1 MSPPACFSLP
11 CLPRACWAPVV
22 RATAGCLLAGAS
34 LALQAAPIGASL
46 EPPAPRAEP
55 NQGAQVLE
63 RALSGD
69 VGAAGRQSN
78 LSLEMRRGDNP
89 AGIARAE
96 PAAASAVRLPLPTRI
111 APAAA
116 PAPAT
121 ATAQV
126 PSLLHG
132 QLAATSNEV
141 VARPE
146 APKLARDWTP
156 GGTSTGGGVAAAQGY
171 GGPPGEAGAAPG
183 RSTATSSGALAPL
196 AWLSQ
201 GLAYIRENRMAL
213 LAGVGALALAL
224 AVQQARARRR
234 RA

>member
-1 MSPPACFSLP
+1 MSRSADVCPPRQ
-11 CLPRACWAPVV
+11 PRACRVPVV
-22 RATAGCLLAGAS
+22 RFAVCLVLISAGTA
-34 LALQAAPIGASL
+34 ALAAPIGASL

-69 VGAAGRQSN
+69 VGPTGRSSN
-78 LSLEMRRGDNP
+78 LSLEMRREANQ

-96 PAAASAVRLPLPTRI
+96 PAASAVRLPLPTRI
-111 APAAA
+111 APVVA
-116 PAPAT
+116 PAAAT

-156 GGTSTGGGVAAAQGY
+156 GGGGVAAGQGY
-171 GGPPGEAGAAPG
+171 GGTPGEPGAPPG
-183 RSTATSSGALAPL
+183 RSPASTASALAPL

-201 GLAYIRENRMAL
+201 GMAYVRENRMAL
-213 LAGVGALALAL
+213 LAGLAGLALVL
-224 AVQQARARRR
+224 GVQQARGRRR
-234 RA
+234 KT